1 MIKVSPGCPDRFCR
15 EVERCVEHEA
25 LLRRIGDLARRCEK
39 SNILT
44 ATAFLT
50 PAEQA
55 AADRY
60 VRTLPG
66 CRMLLHGGKPD
77 CERRVA
83 FFLPE
88 YLERED
94 FDPEE
99 QLRALRIDA
108 YYGTP
113 GHRDYLGALL
123 ALGVRREW
131 VGDIRVDGQTAWVF
145 CLPSV
150 AEQLAGLE
158 QAGRVSVK
166 AAVIPLSQVPDPV
179 RKRREIRFTVQ
190 SLRFD
195 AVLGESFRLSRTQA
209 AKLIAAG
216 AASLNYLPCLKND
229 APVAEGDVISLKG
242 YGKATVSEIGG
253 RSRKDRLFITAEL
266 WE

>member
-1 MIKVSPGCPDRFCR
+1 M
-15 EVERCVEHEA
+15 EHEA
-25 LLRRIGDLARRCEK
+25 LLKRIDDLFRRCEK
-39 SNILT
+39 ANILT
-44 ATAFLT
+44 ATTFLT

-55 AADRY
+55 AVVSY
-60 VRTLPG
+60 VNRLSG
-66 CRMLLHGGKPD
+66 CQMLLHGGRPD

-83 FFLPE
+83 FFLPDW
-88 YLERED
+88 LEAAD
-94 FDPEE
+94 FEPGEAIA
-99 QLRALRIDA
+99 ALRIDA

-123 ALGVRREW
+123 GLGVRREW

-166 AAVIPLSQVPDPV
+166 AAMVPLSEVPEPE
-179 RKRREIRFTVQ
+179 RKRKEVKFTVQ
-190 SLRFD
+190 SPRFD

-229 APVAEGDVISLKG
+229 APISEGDVISLKG
-242 YGKATVSEIGG
+242 HGKATVAEIGG
-253 RSRKDRLFITAEL
+253 KSRKDRLFVRVQL